1 MGFDTDFDLGMFI
14 GYGVPVALG
23 YLVVIVYLSLSP
35 DYQRDQSNE
44 DLQLH
49 ACENLDLSNLSN
61 RGVE

>member
-44 DLQLH
+44 DFQLH
-49 ACENLDLSNLSN
+49 ACENLDQSNFCC
-61 RGVE
+61 RTEE